1 MGGEGE
7 RHGSRS
13 AASAGSGRE
22 EIPSMEGSSA
32 SAEVTRVSSSSSSLG
47 SDARSRAVKVIPLQP
62 PVAPSLVSQSAEVYG
77 RWAARVGS
85 MSAMDWLE
93 LLLPCTR
100 WMRNYRLR
108 EYLQADLM
116 AGITVGV
123 MLVPQV

>member
-1 MGGEGE
+1 
-7 RHGSRS
+7 
-13 AASAGSGRE
+13 
-22 EIPSMEGSSA
+22 MEGSSA
-32 SAEVTRVSSSSSSLG
+32 SAEVTRVASASASG
-47 SDARSRAVKVIPLQP
+47 DGGSRAVKVIPLQHP
-62 PVAPSLVSQSAEVYG
+62 AAPSPLSQSADVYR
-77 RWAARVGS
+77 RWGAKVRG

-100 WMRNYRLR
+100 WMRKYRLK